1 MYELEEKGFFYLL
14 QNEFLFHLQILYMSI
29 SSSEILWEEEVKK
42 GRFKPLPI
50 KVIEE
55 LEEKYQEGV
64 TNKKQLN
71 EYQVFFQ
78 IFI

>member
-1 MYELEEKGFFYLL
+1 MA
-14 QNEFLFHLQILYMSI
+14 I
-29 SSSEILWEEEVKK
+29 SSSDILWEEEVKK

-50 KVIEE
+50 KVMEE

-71 EYQVFFQ
+71 EYQVFFSS
-78 IFI
+78 FHLKFT